1 MTELKKKPELTASN
15 IAPGDD
21 VTLTVNEEANLV
33 GTYTATA
40 VLSGKDAN
48 RYILPTEYKKEFSIL
63 PSQTIFDGGVKS
75 YHEKNET
82 TDFNYGDMIT
92 IVVTPK
98 ATGLSPNSVES
109 PKVLLSPTNGQMA
122 LFADGYQLSNFV
134 NADNSGTYT
143 MTYPTS
149 NGILSPG
156 SCTLTAV
163 FRGDMNM
170 VNHSED
176 ITIQLSGDTYISVDS
191 LAPTCETD
199 GIKAHYKDTAGKLYL
214 KENGIITEVSL
225 KDLILPATGHQPGY
239 WIQTQDKHYQEC
251 LNGCGYH
258 LNEGNCTGGAAIF
271 PDRAT
276 CEICG
281 HPYGNYPEKPD
292 IEKPDIETPN
302 PDSPDPEVP
311 NIEAPDI
318 EAPNVES
325 PDIESPDPEDS
336 LPQFPETQTPGS
348 ETSDPESTDPSA
360 QELVSESS
368 ANDVASEKAV
378 KTGDTSPINLFLLML
393 LFSGILSIYAYNI
406 RNNY

>member
-1 MTELKKKPELTASN
+1 M
-15 IAPGDD
+15 
-21 VTLTVNEEANLV
+21 
-33 GTYTATA
+33 
-40 VLSGKDAN
+40 
-48 RYILPTEYKKEFSIL
+48 
-63 PSQTIFDGGVKS
+63 
-75 YHEKNET
+75 
-82 TDFNYGDMIT
+82 
-92 IVVTPK
+92 
-98 ATGLSPNSVES
+98 
-109 PKVLLSPTNGQMA
+109 
-122 LFADGYQLSNFV
+122 
-134 NADNSGTYT
+134 
-143 MTYPTS
+143 
-149 NGILSPG
+149 
-156 SCTLTAV
+156 
-163 FRGDMNM
+163 
-170 VNHSED
+170 
-176 ITIQLSGDTYISVDS
+176 
-191 LAPTCETD
+191 
-199 GIKAHYKDTAGKLYL
+199 
-214 KENGIITEVSL
+214 TEVSL

-302 PDSPDPEVP
+302 PDSPDPE
-311 NIEAPDI
+311 
-318 EAPNVES
+318 
-325 PDIESPDPEDS
+325 DS

-368 ANDVASEKAV
+368 ANDAASEKAV

-406 RNNY
+406 RNN